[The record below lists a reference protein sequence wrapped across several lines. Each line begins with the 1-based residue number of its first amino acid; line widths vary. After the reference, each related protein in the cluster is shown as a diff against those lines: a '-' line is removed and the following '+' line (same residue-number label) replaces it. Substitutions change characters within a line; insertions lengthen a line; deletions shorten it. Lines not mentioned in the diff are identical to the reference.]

1 MVSLALKLTSGG
13 VWAHKIIINHGA
25 AAAAIVAI
33 SASLLSR
40 SLAMLSEPILTFDLL

>member
-33 SASLLSR
+33 SASLHVLFFGN
-40 SLAMLSEPILTFDLL
+40 AVGANPYF